1 MSFLKLSFHN
11 KQNIRKER
19 DSLWTIH
26 FYQIHTLNSERTSAF
41 TSKASLTVEA
51 AIVVPIFFFAM
62 LCLVALLEM
71 NVIRMTVKGALY
83 SVARELG
90 QQAYVLPTFTSL
102 GVEEKLTKQIGT
114 DRLKRSMIVNGTEGL
129 DCSGSYADWDTGEM
143 DLLVKYRLQVPLLM
157 FRVPVIS
164 CEESLKVKGW
174 TGQTSSLDGADN
186 GQVVYVTKYGTVYH
200 KNYNCTF
207 LNPSIRSVDVSAI
220 EGVRNHSGGKYYPC
234 ESCGQAGQV
243 GFFYVSS
250 YGNRYHTSLNCNK
263 IKRNYYA
270 ITLEEAKG
278 LGGCSKCVY

>member
-11 KQNIRKER
+11 KQNIRKEQ

-51 AIVVPIFFFAM
+51 ALVVPIFSFAI

-71 NVIRMTVKGALY
+71 SVIRMTVKGALY
-83 SVARELG
+83 SVARELS
-90 QQAYVLPTFTSL
+90 QQAYVLPAFTSF
-102 GVEEKLTKQIGT
+102 GVEQKLIKQIGS
-114 DRLKRSMIVNGTEGL
+114 DRLERSMVVNDTDGL
-129 DCSGSYADWDTGEM
+129 DCSGSVADWDKGE
-143 DLLVKYRLQVPLLM
+143 LNLNVKYSMQVPLLM

-174 TGQTSSLDGADN
+174 TGQTSSMDGVDN

-200 KNYNCTF
+200 KDSNCKF
-207 LNPSIRSVDVSAI
+207 LNPSIRSVAI
-220 EGVRNHSGGKYYPC
+220 STIEEIRNHSGGKYYPC
-234 ESCGQAGQV
+234 ESCGRAEQV

-250 YGNRYHTSLNCNK
+250 DGDRYHTSLNCNK